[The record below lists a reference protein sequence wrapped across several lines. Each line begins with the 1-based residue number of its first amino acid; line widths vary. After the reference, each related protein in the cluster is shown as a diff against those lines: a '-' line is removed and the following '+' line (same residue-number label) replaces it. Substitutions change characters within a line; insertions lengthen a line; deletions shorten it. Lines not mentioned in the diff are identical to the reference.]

1 MLSRRQ
7 LRIKVLQALYSFF
20 QSGTSDLKVAESELF
35 RSIDKI
41 LELYYLLMLFITEL
55 AHDDLLDSED
65 LQRKYFPKEE
75 EIHARRRLHKVALIE
90 AIENSDV
97 FKTRTKNYKSSWQNE
112 QDLVRKIF
120 LELKKSDLYKKFM
133 TAEEAEEK
141 ELLLQIIR
149 TFMEK
154 SEALQSAL
162 QERSIYWGEDLSFAS
177 HLLIKTVK
185 EFYDHNK
192 LVFPSLYKDEKDDK
206 EFVKLLFEKTIL
218 NNSMYEASISAKTKN
233 WDVERIAMMDILLMK
248 MALAEMM
255 TFESIPVKVSINEYI
270 DISKEYSTPK
280 SKLFINGIIDKL
292 ASEYKAEGKI
302 VKTGRGLVE

>member
-20 QSGTSDLKVAESELF
+20 QSGNGDLKTAEGELF

-41 LELYYLLMLFITEL
+41 MELYYLLMLFITEL

-65 LQRKYFPKEE
+65 LQRKYFPKDEE
-75 EIHARRRLHKVALIE
+75 VHAKRRLHTMRLVN
-90 AIENSDV
+90 AIENNET
-97 FKTRTKNYKSSWQNE
+97 FKTRIKNYKCSWQSD

-120 LELKKSDLYKKFM
+120 LEIKKSEEYKKFM
-133 TAEEAEEK
+133 TADEGNEK
-141 ELLLQIIR
+141 EMLLQVVR
-149 TFMEK
+149 GFMEK
-154 SEALQSAL
+154 SEALQSTL
-162 QERSIYWGEDLSFAS
+162 QERSIYWGEDLSFAC
-177 HLLIKTVK
+177 HLIIKTIK
-185 EFYDHNK
+185 EFYDRDK
-192 LVFPSLYKDEKDDK
+192 LEFPALYKDETDDK
-206 EFVKLLFEKTIL
+206 QFVKLLFEKTIL
-218 NNSMYEASISAKTKN
+218 NNSTYESSISAKTKN

-270 DISKEYSTPK
+270 DISKDYSTPK

-292 ASEYKAEGKI
+292 AIEYKAEGKI
-302 VKTGRGLVE
+302 VKSGRGLVE

>member
-7 LRIKVLQALYSFF
+7 LRIKVLQSLYSYF
-20 QSGTSDLKVAESELF
+20 QSGTTDLNIAEKELF

-41 LELYYLLMLFITEL
+41 LELYYLLMQFITEL

-65 LQRKYFPKEE
+65 LQRKYFPSDEE
-75 EIHARRRLHKVALIE
+75 VHAKRRLHGIKFIE
-90 AIENSDV
+90 MLENNDV
-97 FKTRTKNYKSSWQNE
+97 FRSKIKEYHCSWQTD

-120 LELKKSDLYKKFM
+120 LEIKKSEEYKKFM
-133 TAEEAEEK
+133 TAENAEEK
-141 ELLLQIIR
+141 EFLLQIVKVFI
-149 TFMEK
+149 EK
-154 SEALQSAL
+154 SEAMQSAL
-162 QERSIYWGEDLSFAS
+162 QERSIYWGEDLSFCC
-177 HLLIKTVK
+177 HLMIKSVK
-185 EFYDHNK
+185 EFYDKNK
-192 LVFPSLYKDEKDDK
+192 PGFPVLYKDEKDDK

-218 NNSMYEASISAKTKN
+218 NNTMYETSISAKTKN

-270 DISKEYSTPK
+270 DISKDYSTPK

-292 ASEYKAEGKI
+292 ATEYKSEGKI

>member
-20 QSGTSDLKVAESELF
+20 QSGSGDLKTAEGELF

-41 LELYYLLMLFITEL
+41 MELYYLLMLFITEL

-65 LQRKYFPKEE
+65 LQRKYFPKDEE
-75 EIHARRRLHKVALIE
+75 VHAKRRLHTVSLITE
-90 AIENSDV
+90 IENSEL
-97 FKTRTKNYKSSWQNE
+97 FKTRIREYKCSWQTD

-120 LELKKSDLYKKFM
+120 LEIKKSEEYKKFM
-133 TAEEAEEK
+133 TSDEAGEK
-141 ELLLQIIR
+141 ELLLHIVR
-149 TFMEK
+149 GNMEK
-154 SEALQSAL
+154 SEALQSTL
-162 QERSIYWGEDLSFAS
+162 QERSIYWGEDLSFAC
-177 HLLIKTVK
+177 HLILKTIK
-185 EFYDHNK
+185 EFYDRGK
-192 LVFPSLYKDEKDDK
+192 LEFPSLYKDEKDDK
-206 EFVKLLFEKTIL
+206 QFVKLLFEKTIL
-218 NNSMYEASISAKTKN
+218 NNATYENSISAKTKN

-270 DISKEYSTPK
+270 DISKDYSTPK

-292 ASEYKAEGKI
+292 AIEYKADGKI
-302 VKTGRGLVE
+302 VKSGRGLVE

>member
-7 LRIKVLQALYSFF
+7 LRIKVLQSLYSYF
-20 QSGTSDLKVAESELF
+20 QSGTNDLKTAENELF
-35 RSIDKI
+35 RSIDKT
-41 LELYYLLMLFITEL
+41 LELYYLLLLFFTEL

-65 LQRKYFPKEE
+65 LQRKYFPKDEE
-75 EIHARRRLHKVALIE
+75 VHARRRFHQVGFVSALE
-90 AIENSDV
+90 ESDI
-97 FKTRTKNYKSSWQNE
+97 FKERVVNYKCSWQND

-120 LELKKSDLYKKFM
+120 LDMKKSEEYKKFM
-133 TAEEAEEK
+133 TAEASQEK
-141 ELLLQIIR
+141 EFLLQVIR
-149 TFMEK
+149 MFIEK
-154 SEALQSAL
+154 SEAMQSAL
-162 QERSIYWGEDLSFAS
+162 QERSIYWGEDLSFCC
-177 HLLIKTVK
+177 HLMIKTVK
-185 EFYDHNK
+185 EFYDRGK
-192 LVFPSLYKDEKDDK
+192 LEFPSLYKDEKDDK

-218 NNSMYEASISAKTKN
+218 NNHDFETSISAKTKN

-292 ASEYKAEGKI
+292 ASDYKAEGKI
-302 VKTGRGLVE
+302 IKTGRGLVE

>member
-20 QSGTSDLKVAESELF
+20 QSGSADLKTAENELF

-41 LELYYLLMLFITEL
+41 LELYYLLLLFITEL

-65 LQRKYFPKEE
+65 LQRKYFPREE
-75 EIHARRRLHKVALIE
+75 EVHARHRLHSSKFTEALG
-90 AIENSDV
+90 NSDA
-97 FKTRTKNYKSSWQNE
+97 FKSKIANYKSSWQND

-120 LELKKSDLYKKFM
+120 LEMKKSEEYKKFM
-133 TAEEAEEK
+133 TSETPDEK
-141 ELLLQIIR
+141 EFMLQLVKV
-149 TFMEK
+149 FMEK
-154 SEALQSAL
+154 SEALQSTL
-162 QERSIYWGEDLSFAS
+162 QERSIYWGEDLSFAC
-177 HLLIKTVK
+177 HLLIKTIK
-185 EFYDHNK
+185 EFYDRGR
-192 LVFPSLYKDEKDDK
+192 LEFPSLYKDEKDDK

-218 NNSMYEASISAKTKN
+218 NNQNYESSISAKTKN